1 MSEINP
7 DIFRS
12 VAAAIAKQKEV
23 DADAVDIDA
32 DFESLGLDSLDATE
46 ILFDLE
52 EELDVDIPNDAA
64 RSMTNVRQVVE
75 GLTTLVEGG
84 EIPTPDRANDPAND
98 PANDAAGA

>member
-84 EIPTPDRANDPAND
+84 EIPTPDSAND